1 MNELTGRDV
10 KRPATG
16 MAQPLRFG
24 QISLATPK
32 FVEQPRI
39 LDGDDGRRRK
49 IIHQLDLLIG
59 KRTNF
64 FTGQD
69 DGTD

>member
-1 MNELTGRDV
+1 M
-10 KRPATG
+10 
-16 MAQPLRFG
+16 PLERFG
-24 QISLATPK
+24 EVGRAFAEVVGAQAQ
-32 FVEQPRI
+32 FVEQSRI
-39 LDGDDGRRRK
+39 LDGDDGLRRK